1 MKAIYSV
8 TLLFLLVMS
17 FAAQSPIDNSKT
29 PNALVLEK
37 GWRVEV
43 TNPELND
50 NPFHSIEETERE
62 KVDRETLKRT
72 NELRAR
78 LRLPPIQKPN
88 PNQAPEKRKNDGL
101 SRRYIYETKIKNTG
115 EKVIHRVIWEY
126 IFFEPNTN
134 KEVGYR
140 QFLSQINIPPGKI
153 KSLFIRTVM
162 PPSDTV
168 NIAYSGKKLREQ
180 YSEQVNILKIEYAD
194 GSIWESSP

>member
-17 FAAQSPIDNSKT
+17 FAAQSPIDNPKT
-29 PNALVLEK
+29 PNALVLQK

-43 TNPELND
+43 SNPELDD
-50 NPFHSIEETERE
+50 NPFRSIEENERE

-72 NELRAR
+72 NQMRER
-78 LRLPPIQKPN
+78 LRLPPIQKPI

-101 SRRYIYETKIKNTG
+101 SRIYTYETKIKNTG

-134 KEVGYR
+134 QEVGYR
-140 QFLSQINIPPGKI
+140 QFLSQITIPPGKI
-153 KSLFIRTVM
+153 KSLFIRTAM
-162 PPSDTV
+162 PPSDTI

-180 YSEQVNILKIEYAD
+180 YSEQVNILRIEYAD